1 MLYHVFILPLSLYLL
16 LAVKTMQQTNG
27 NTFENKLHKC
37 LSKLDSLKPELQR
50 QWQYHEQLH
59 RNPTGRFIFKS
70 MLELS
75 HNVYLVGLLRGRI
88 FCRGDVIAA
97 VMTSWAVSP
106 RGGDVIGATF
116 VRLPLP
122 TPGGAVPSRSAHT
135 AAGSSLLT

>member
-50 QWQYHEQLH
+50 QWQYNEQLH

-75 HNVYLVGLLRGRI
+75 HNVYLVGMKRSITDTHESKRG
-88 FCRGDVIAA
+88 VIA
-97 VMTSWAVSP
+97 SYFHLKLKGNLFS
-106 RGGDVIGATF
+106 F
-116 VRLPLP
+116 NL
-122 TPGGAVPSRSAHT
+122 H
-135 AAGSSLLT
+135 